1 MDIMGG
7 WLGLSVFFIA
17 GFFILWKDLQ
27 EAKKQIKEDVRGL
40 EQYTDKIRTGVREEI
55 ALNRE
60 EALQEDQ
67 RIRKELRDN
76 MDAFSQSLLSRMTEV
91 SLLQKNQLDTFSQQ
105 LSVLTQ
111 MNEQKL
117 EKLRAVVEE
126 RLRYLQEENNQRLE
140 KMRETVDEKL
150 HATLEKRLGDSFQIV
165 SDRLEKVHQGLGEMQ
180 SLAAGVGDLKK
191 VLANVK
197 TRGTWGEVQLGNL
210 LEQMMSPDQYE
221 KNVVTKTGSRDPV
234 EFAIKLP
241 GGQDGRPV
249 YLPIDAKF
257 PLEDY
262 ERLQEAQDQG
272 DGPGMADASK
282 ALENRI
288 KLEAKN
294 IREKYLDPP
303 RTTDFGIM
311 FLPTESLYAEVLRR
325 PGFLDLLRREARVM
339 VAGPTTRTLAIQKR
353 SGEVWKVLGEVK
365 TAFGRFGD
373 TLDNVRKKLEQ
384 AANSVDDAQKKTKTL
399 SNKLKAVEAST
410 DTRPTDDGITD
421 DMPSHRASEHE

>member
-126 RLRYLQEENNQRLE
+126 RLRYLQEENN
-140 KMRETVDEKL
+140 
-150 HATLEKRLGDSFQIV
+150 
-165 SDRLEKVHQGLGEMQ
+165 
-180 SLAAGVGDLKK
+180 AG
-191 VLANVK
+191 N
-197 TRGTWGEVQLGNL
+197 RG
-210 LEQMMSPDQYE
+210 
-221 KNVVTKTGSRDPV
+221 
-234 EFAIKLP
+234 
-241 GGQDGRPV
+241 
-249 YLPIDAKF
+249 
-257 PLEDY
+257 
-262 ERLQEAQDQG
+262 
-272 DGPGMADASK
+272 
-282 ALENRI
+282 
-288 KLEAKN
+288 
-294 IREKYLDPP
+294 
-303 RTTDFGIM
+303 
-311 FLPTESLYAEVLRR
+311 
-325 PGFLDLLRREARVM
+325 
-339 VAGPTTRTLAIQKR
+339 
-353 SGEVWKVLGEVK
+353 
-365 TAFGRFGD
+365 
-373 TLDNVRKKLEQ
+373 
-384 AANSVDDAQKKTKTL
+384 
-399 SNKLKAVEAST
+399 
-410 DTRPTDDGITD
+410 
-421 DMPSHRASEHE
+421 